1 MTRRA
6 EVLRSHSA
14 SYPDPIVVTTGEQ
27 LRLTGRSD
35 LWDGHRWLWA
45 ISAGGKEGWVPD
57 DLVVRSSQS
66 CHADRNYS
74 AVELTCTKG
83 ERLEVLSQTHGWAW
97 CRNAAGETGWVPIS
111 CLAILSP

>member
-1 MTRRA
+1 MTHRA
-6 EVLRSHSA
+6 KVVRNHAA
-14 SYPDPIVVTTGEQ
+14 SYPDPIALATGEE

-45 ISAGGKEGWVPD
+45 VSSTGKEGWIPD
-57 DLVVRSSQS
+57 DLAVPAGRS
-66 CHADRNYS
+66 CRAARDYS

-83 ERLEVLSQTHGWAW
+83 EELTIVLQTHGWAW
-97 CRNAAGETGWVPIS
+97 CNNAAGAHGWVPMR